1 MIVSVSFWPWRFWCW
16 LCIWREGCYV
26 RESLFFFLTER
37 KRCWHFLSK
46 FQYSEVHS
54 ICRKKATMSFCRRK
68 QKILIILSWL
78 SRITCITCL
87 NCITCFTRF
96 TGNPKNINHWLTD
109 NLKSRDASVSLK
121 CPSVELI
128 DEYSHIH
135 FCPVSD
141 IECTCLNFNKGHKL
155 GCFYC
160 NYISD
165 KSFLSTPLKESV
177 NSNNKCKETLIEKNF
192 IITSVLM
199 LSPDRKTIFTRNDCF
214 LMSLAKKG
222 PGKASLS
229 EAKSHGLPNIYYI
242 YNCYE
247 INSFICFSIC
257 YNQGM
262 ANWCW
267 WCCVVCV
274 ISIYSY
280 SFFSLDSYLFF
291 VSDPS
296 PIIGNACH

>member
-109 NLKSRDASVSLK
+109 NLKSRDASASKKRMFEKSLRI
-121 CPSVELI
+121 LI
-128 DEYSHIH
+128 HLARERFLALDAIWIWW
-135 FCPVSD
+135 FCKS
-141 IECTCLNFNKGHKL
+141 
-155 GCFYC
+155 
-160 NYISD
+160 ISAFC
-165 KSFLSTPLKESV
+165 KSIWCSMAF
-177 NSNNKCKETLIEKNF
+177 
-192 IITSVLM
+192 
-199 LSPDRKTIFTRNDCF
+199 
-214 LMSLAKKG
+214 
-222 PGKASLS
+222 S
-229 EAKSHGLPNIYYI
+229 ERR
-242 YNCYE
+242 
-247 INSFICFSIC
+247 
-257 YNQGM
+257 
-262 ANWCW
+262 
-267 WCCVVCV
+267 
-274 ISIYSY
+274 
-280 SFFSLDSYLFF
+280 
-291 VSDPS
+291 
-296 PIIGNACH
+296 GN